1 MKRIADLV
9 KTIPAPCNYF
19 DMRGAA
25 DALWRKE
32 IGEPLPDDAWV
43 IMHDELT
50 ARQGIPVE
58 PKELAVVLTPE
69 EAKAVVKAVGGD
81 DKAADIK
88 AEICAKVSVA
98 EVPIKEVVEK

>member
-25 DALWRKE
+25 DAMWRKE

-50 ARQGIPVE
+50 RRMGTPVE

-69 EAKAVVKAVGGD
+69 EAKAVAKAVGGD
-81 DKAADIK
+81 EKAADIK
-88 AEICAKVSVA
+88 AEIMATVA
-98 EVPIKEVVEK
+98 VEEVVIKEA